1 MLMRYF
7 CESPLAIALRQDLP
21 NRLKA
26 HSYTIIDLA
35 KEIAQDLGCPLC
47 EALTPVSE
55 ALMDLAAQ
63 HKVEFDPSCKQIR
76 ELQINQLPVR
86 VSG

>member
-1 MLMRYF
+1 MKRL
-7 CESPLAIALRQDLP
+7 CESPLAIALRQELP

-35 KEIAQDLGCPLC
+35 QEIAQDLECPLC

-55 ALMDLAAQ
+55 ALMELIAQ
-63 HKVEFDPSCKQIR
+63 HQVEFDPSCK
-76 ELQINQLPVR
+76 R
-86 VSG
+86 VNLCQQVALLGAVG